1 MHFPTK
7 RFTII
12 LLVITGLLSIPLVAM
27 QFTNDVNWSLSDF
40 AIAGFLLFGTGLACE
55 FSLQNIR
62 KITYRLAICSGL
74 LLLLCLLWL
83 ELAVGIFGSPI
94 SGN

>member
-62 KITYRLAICSGL
+62 KATYRLAICGGL

-94 SGN
+94 SGS

>member
-12 LLVITGLLSIPLVAM
+12 LLVVTGLLSIPLVAM
-27 QFTNDVNWSLSDF
+27 EFTNDVNWSLSDF
-40 AIAGFLLFGTGLACE
+40 VIAGFLLFGTGLACE
-55 FSLQNIR
+55 FSLQNIQ
-62 KITYRLAICSGL
+62 KTTYRLAICGGL

>member
-12 LLVITGLLSIPLVAM
+12 LLVITGLLLIPLVAM

-40 AIAGFLLFGTGLACE
+40 AIAGFLLSGTGLACE

-62 KITYRLAICSGL
+62 KTTYRLAICGGL

-83 ELAVGIFGSPI
+83 ELAVSIFGSPI
-94 SGN
+94 SGS